1 LSDDSGPLPPLVPT
15 HKITNAEVVTL
26 GEGRYGV
33 TFEYDDGRK
42 ETIEAATREAAELA
56 AKDRIGNDVPITNR

>member
-1 LSDDSGPLPPLVPT
+1 VRRVPPF
-15 HKITNAEVVTL
+15 ITNAVIL

-42 ETIEAATREAAELA
+42 R
-56 AKDRIGNDVPITNR
+56 NNRSGEP